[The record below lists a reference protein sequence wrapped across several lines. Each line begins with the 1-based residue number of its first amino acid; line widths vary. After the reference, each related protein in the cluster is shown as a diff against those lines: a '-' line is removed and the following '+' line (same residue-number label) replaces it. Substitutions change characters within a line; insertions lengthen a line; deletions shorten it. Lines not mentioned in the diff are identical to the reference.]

1 MIYRIKISG
10 KEYNDNYTYDT
21 QKDSDL
27 FGEIKEIIEEIEKG
41 NIDTLELS
49 RNQCRNRPRGG
60 LAQAGNLATDET
72 SRIYERMVDFMI
84 IETEEQKKSR
94 IFDHYKQYIK
104 KPVNKGGCIRFIVIK
119 YVVRLTDIDPFK
131 MAAELKKDGYII
143 AFDDSSISEREN
155 ERKRKAVEKIA

>member
-1 MIYRIKISG
+1 
-10 KEYNDNYTYDT
+10 
-21 QKDSDL
+21 
-27 FGEIKEIIEEIEKG
+27 
-41 NIDTLELS
+41 
-49 RNQCRNRPRGG
+49 
-60 LAQAGNLATDET
+60 
-72 SRIYERMVDFMI
+72 MI

-104 KPVNKGGCIRFIVIK
+104 KPVNKGGCIRFIVIE